1 MFCKEERI
9 KQKVIE
15 EFLVMFFG
23 FLITNLPC
31 YVVNFLSAVRISY
44 CYPIEQVVGIVQEVI
59 RLDVIL

>member
-1 MFCKEERI
+1 
-9 KQKVIE
+9 
-15 EFLVMFFG
+15 MFFG

-31 YVVNFLSAVRISY
+31 YVVNLQSAVRISY